1 MQTITCLFERIKKA
15 FYLPRRRGK
24 KYCMQ
29 QMESL
34 VEYGSRRVI
43 ITITAIFCALL
54 EIVDTTIV
62 NVALNDMRGSLGATL
77 TEVAWVITA
86 YAIGNVIIVPMTS
99 WLSVQFG
106 RRNYF
111 AASIIL
117 FTVCSFLCGNASG
130 IWELVLFRFLQG
142 LGGGA
147 LLVTSQTIITESYPP
162 EKRSMAQAIY
172 GLGVII
178 GPTLG
183 PPLGGYIV
191 DHASWPYI
199 FYINIPIG
207 VIATLLT
214 LQFVRSPK
222 YGEKSTGSDIDW
234 LGIGLLALTVGS
246 LQYVLEKGQD
256 DDWFNS
262 SAILYLAV
270 AAFLGLFFFI
280 WRETS
285 FKNPIVELRVLKNGN
300 LRVGTILSF
309 IMGFGLYGSTF
320 IIPLYTQSIL
330 GWTAQQAGM
339 LMVPAALTTAVMM
352 PMIGKL
358 LQKGVPQQYL
368 VAGGMLL
375 FSIFTFWG
383 YFILTPDTDSDAFF
397 WMLIVRGL
405 GMGMLFIPI
414 TALSLST
421 LKGQQIGQGAAFT
434 GMMRQLGGSFGVALI
449 TTFMARQNM
458 VHRSDLVSKLDV
470 SNPAVQ
476 QRVQALQH
484 SFINKGMNADVA
496 LKSSYSSL
504 DHMVTKQAAV
514 LSYMDVFFYLGLIF
528 LICVPFVIMVKGNKA
543 KKIDLG
549 EAMH

>member
-1 MQTITCLFERIKKA
+1 
-15 FYLPRRRGK
+15 
-24 KYCMQ
+24 MQ
-29 QMESL
+29 QMDSL

-99 WLSVQFG
+99 WLSQQFG

-130 IWELVLFRFLQG
+130 IWELVLYRFLQG
-142 LGGGA
+142 IGGGA
-147 LLVTSQTIITESYPP
+147 LLVTSQTIITESYPAD
-162 EKRSMAQAIY
+162 KRSMAQAIY

-222 YGEKSTGSDIDW
+222 YGEKSILSEIDW
-234 LGIGLLALTVGS
+234 LGIGLLAITVGS

-262 SAILYLAV
+262 SIIVYLTVTAI
-270 AAFLGLFFFI
+270 LGLFFFI

-285 FKNPIVELRVLKNGN
+285 FKNPIVELRVLKNSN
-300 LRVGTILSF
+300 LRIGTILSF

-339 LMVPAALTTAVMM
+339 LMVPAALTTAFMM

-368 VAGGMLL
+368 VAGGMAL
-375 FSIFTFWG
+375 FSLFTFWG
-383 YFILTPDTDSDAFF
+383 YFIVTPDTDSASFF
-397 WMLIVRGL
+397 WMLIVRGIGL
-405 GMGMLFIPI
+405 GMLFIPI
-414 TALSLST
+414 TALSLSS

-449 TTFMARQNM
+449 TTYMARQNM
-458 VHRSDLVSKLDV
+458 VHRSALVSRLDV
-470 SNPAVQ
+470 NDPAVQ
-476 QRVQALQH
+476 QRVKAIQH
-484 SFINKGMNADVA
+484 SFISKGINSDAA
-496 LKSSYSSL
+496 LKSSYSAM
-504 DHMVTKQAAV
+504 DHIVSKQAAV

-528 LICVPFVIMVKGNKA
+528 LVCVPFVLMVKGNKKTA
-543 KKIDLG
+543 G
-549 EAMH
+549 A